1 MNKVNNELYF
11 YENYFQSLNNLLTFK
26 NLPQSTIFS
35 GQAGLGKKTFLLHF
49 FAFHLLNSSEKET
62 YLKDFIIHDQ
72 GILKRL
78 SNNEYPNFKIVE
90 KREKNYSIQ
99 IDQIRELIN
108 FCSYEA
114 SFTSPRFILISN
126 IEDLNSN
133 ATNSLLKLLEDPPK
147 NTYFFLIR
155 NSHAKIYETILSRCH
170 KVNIKMNKK
179 ISDELLA
186 KLLRDF
192 SLTLS
197 VTHSH
202 FDTYDT
208 PGMIVNKII
217 YIEENNLTD
226 MSSVEIV
233 KFCYEDYKKNK
244 DLNALNYGNQIA
256 KKLFLEKFNNN
267 YSKYNKLYTLFEKR
281 SKELKDFISN
291 IDPTYEIVK
300 RLD

>member
-1 MNKVNNELYF
+1 M
-11 YENYFQSLNNLLTFK
+11 
-26 NLPQSTIFS
+26 
-35 GQAGLGKKTFLLHF
+35 
-49 FAFHLLNSSEKET
+49 
-62 YLKDFIIHDQ
+62 KDFIIHDQ

-90 KREKNYSIQ
+90 KKEKNSSIQ

-155 NSHAKIYETILSRCH
+155 NSHSKIYETILSRCH

-179 ISDELLA
+179 ISDELLT

-192 SLTLS
+192 SLTSSFTLG
-197 VTHSH
+197 H

-256 KKLFLEKFNNN
+256 KKLFLEKFNTN
-267 YSKYNKLYTLFEKR
+267 YSKYKKLYRLFEKR
-281 SKELKDFISN
+281 SKELIDFNSN

-300 RLD
+300 KLS

>member
-1 MNKVNNELYF
+1 M
-11 YENYFQSLNNLLTFK
+11 
-26 NLPQSTIFS
+26 
-35 GQAGLGKKTFLLHF
+35 
-49 FAFHLLNSSEKET
+49 
-62 YLKDFIIHDQ
+62 
-72 GILKRL
+72 
-78 SNNEYPNFKIVE
+78 
-90 KREKNYSIQ
+90 
-99 IDQIRELIN
+99 IN

-114 SFTSPRFILISN
+114 SFSSPRFILISN

-133 ATNSLLKLLEDPPK
+133 ATNSLLKLLEDPPN

-155 NSHAKIYETILSRCH
+155 DSHAKIYETILSRCH

-179 ISDELLA
+179 ISDELLT

-192 SLTLS
+192 TLTSSITLRL
-197 VTHSH
+197 
-202 FDTYDT
+202 FDAYDT

-256 KKLFLEKFNNN
+256 KKLFLDNYNNN
-267 YSKYNKLYTLFEKR
+267 YSKYKKLYSLFEKR
-281 SKELKDFISN
+281 SKELKDFNSS
-291 IDPTYEIVK
+291 IDQTYEIIK
-300 RLD
+300 RLS

>member
-1 MNKVNNELYF
+1 MNKVNNKLYF
-11 YENYFQSLNNLLTFK
+11 YENYFQSLNNLITFK
-26 NLPQSTIFS
+26 NLPQSLIFS
-35 GQAGLGKKTFLLHF
+35 GQSGLGKKTFLLHF

-62 YLKDFIIHDQ
+62 YLKNFIIHDRE
-72 GILKRL
+72 ILKRL
-78 SNNEYPNFKIVE
+78 SNNEYVNFKIVE
-90 KREKNYSIQ
+90 KKEKNSSIQ

-114 SFTSPRFILISN
+114 SFSSPRFILILN
-126 IEDLNSN
+126 IEDLNSS
-133 ATNSLLKLLEDPPK
+133 ATNSLLKLLENPPK

-179 ISDELLA
+179 ISDELLT

-192 SLTLS
+192 TLTSSITLRL
-197 VTHSH
+197 
-202 FDTYDT
+202 FDAYDT

-217 YIEENNLTD
+217 YIEKNNLTD
-226 MSSVEIV
+226 MSSLEII

-267 YSKYNKLYTLFEKR
+267 YSKYKKLYTLFEKR
-281 SKELKDFISN
+281 SKELKDFNSN

-300 RLD
+300 RLS